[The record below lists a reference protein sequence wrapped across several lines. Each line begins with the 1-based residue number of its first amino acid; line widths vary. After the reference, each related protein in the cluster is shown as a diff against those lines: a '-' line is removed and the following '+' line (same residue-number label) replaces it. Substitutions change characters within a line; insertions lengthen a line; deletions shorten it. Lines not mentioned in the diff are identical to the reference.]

1 MTQQRED
8 KLREQLQAAK
18 DAYGVEWWSTALGEA
33 LDAVRD
39 YKASITKLNRVVM
52 NQQKTIRTLKGEC

>member
-8 KLREQLQAAK
+8 KLRDQLQAAK

-39 YKASITKLNRVVM
+39 SRLSVTKLNRVVM
-52 NQQKTIRTLKGEC
+52 NQQKTIRTLKGEM